1 MENNN
6 DKLKE
11 AEKNLKEFNDELS
24 NMQSSSKIKNN
35 NLDMEPL
42 SEEELKS
49 IEEYANSIDVYNTS
63 TIMSYGAQAQRKI
76 ADFSE
81 NALGKVTS
89 KDLGEVGKALTK
101 VIVELKGFEIES
113 EEKRGLFSFFSRN
126 AKKGA
131 NKIAALKAN
140 YDKAEANIDKII
152 EVLEKH
158 QMTLLK
164 DVAMLDKMY
173 ELNKNY
179 FKELTMYIEAGKK
192 KLASIQ
198 NNELAD
204 LRAKATETG
213 LPEDAQ
219 AVKDLIDLYSRFEKK
234 IHDLELTRTIALQMG
249 PQIRLIQSNDIQ
261 MSEKI
266 QSTMV
271 NTIPLWKSQ
280 MVLAV
285 GITHSQDA
293 AKVHKEVTD
302 MTNRL
307 LTQNAETLKFATIDT
322 AKEIERGIVDIETL
336 KNTNNNLIS
345 TLDEV
350 LKIQENGRL
359 QRKNAEMELVKIEED
374 LKNKLMGLKVSS
386 DEEAA
391 IEQKNNKLS

>member
-42 SEEELKS
+42 SEEDLKS